1 MLLLTASKNSS
12 QLGQTSTDSKFI
24 APTLHLSDAAFDGL
38 QFQEQGNNMVDSSK
52 DSSSRRYFT
61 FRNMEASSEVNYKI
75 HVSNFANLPPL
86 KLASKYISDLTKVD
100 SMTPSDIY
108 SDEHINKSGAG
119 LDHYFFDYEKG
130 LGELSRFEKI
140 KQLDLPN
147 KFFEEYNSTECIT
160 KIGMFPEISRAW
172 IIVDNKLTLWN
183 YKLPQSSFNES
194 AQFFTIDQL
203 KHSILTAKLV
213 KPREGVFVK
222 EVNYLLI
229 ISTVTDIHI
238 FLIEYNES
246 TNSLEVF
253 NPNLSVSTQGLI
265 VNKFAVHLKTNEIY
279 FSGEGNGVN
288 VWRLE
293 YTNKSSFI
301 KNKCDK
307 TCLTK
312 SGISSVLPISK
323 ISGFDFFST
332 DSSSNTNT
340 NNNNTNKP
348 ENQKVQEFI
357 SQLVVDS
364 ERDVLYTLS
373 NKSCIRA
380 YKLSKG
386 QEQFTQ
392 HSHISPSEIFKAIA
406 SLFVNSQNIKAFLK
420 FRIMTITTVSAE
432 ESSNVQ
438 LVAVTNYGFR
448 IFFKL
453 GSSASFSSY
462 FLKSLGTSYGLKMS
476 VVTVKF
482 PPSKDLPQANPEL
495 DSFTRNKQ
503 YLSQMVLNQQQS
515 TLLQNTKL
523 GKVISPGVF
532 ICVKRTK
539 GSDKLYV
546 STTNYGILKKTN
558 KVVEDAEFLNIN
570 DRVDENSA
578 IFIHDIVQLTPSMNA
593 TNTPN
598 GYANILA
605 SQYTKAPLQFAVL
618 TNFGISIYQY
628 RTPDRILKACNEE
641 VLEVFIGENGFEEAC
656 SSLLYLACSYG
667 NSTELYKQQAKFYFA
682 TLGNNARLLEY
693 SPASAQVGE
702 HTLPYNQM
710 VNIAKNDSH
719 PTVEQVVL
727 SDRFYGTCMLI
738 SRIFRDYWN
747 SKVFIPL
754 PHIKIDSNGRLEL
767 SSVSDDNLL
776 IKGLGIN
783 KKEIEFFI
791 GSIIVLIEF
800 FVESGSKIQ
809 GLNTPN
815 YSSDPNK
822 FAAEVCIRAEH
833 IAFTSVLKSLG
844 AIKEG
849 LSFLMVL
856 IEEMETNETN
866 FSDIMKFLSLNIQVN
881 LLQLTF
887 KDLLLPGRDVR
898 NLIKDLL
905 SSIINKNILK
915 GGSIDLIASSLKGR
929 CGSFCSADDVYI
941 FKAIENLNRAKNIG
955 NRDNE
960 LKIKFLKNAV
970 ELFEKAYDSLTL
982 ENIENSIN
990 IMLDLEFYT
999 GAVDLLL
1006 KLALKIG
1013 TLPAIVLPVNSEL
1026 FNGDLQK
1033 SSNAITKAN
1042 ENAKKKKQLYD
1053 MVFNIL
1059 VRVDVKTIQVHE
1071 THNQLRI
1078 NELVE
1083 IRDTVYQICFAS
1095 NDRAFQYDF
1104 YQWFMNQGAN
1114 ERLLDI
1120 NTPFILPFLEEKA
1133 QKDLICSDLLW
1144 LYHAKRENYFAAGQI
1159 LYSLAVS
1166 EFHLTLDRR
1175 VEYMSRANGFCNC
1188 TCPPNLRQKM
1198 IQLSTQLQELLDV
1211 ASLQLDILTTIRND
1225 SRISVENKKLAE
1237 NALGFKVLGISEL
1250 FNDYTDPLG
1259 YYALSLLVFKI
1270 SDYKNSDEILKRWTL
1285 LFEKIYHKF
1294 VSMEA
1299 GSRDALYVSIEKIF
1313 HSISPK
1319 LSSSDLIFPIDE
1331 LIKMIAKTIH
1341 EAEAETKDP
1350 QQKPPQGYLI
1360 ELFIKSGINYDKL
1373 YHVIKSLIEQNAYE
1387 VYPKFT
1393 DYLKKEMLYLIQ
1405 QWYKT
1410 DKMLRE
1416 LISGDKIRGLTS
1428 YSLES
1433 DPILGLEGHNI

>member
-1 MLLLTASKNSS
+1 MLLLAASKSS
-12 QLGQTSTDSKFI
+12 QLGLGTDSKFI
-24 APTLHLSDAAFDGL
+24 APSLHLHDAALDGL
-38 QFQEQGNNMVDSSK
+38 QFQEQGNNVDSAK
-52 DSSSRRYFT
+52 DSSNRRYFM
-61 FRNMEASSEVNYKI
+61 NMEQSNEVSYKI

-172 IIVDNKLTLWN
+172 IIADNKLTLWN

-203 KHSILTAKLV
+203 KHSILTTKLV
-213 KPREGVFVK
+213 KPRPGVFVK

-238 FLIEYNES
+238 FLIQYNEAGN
-246 TNSLEVF
+246 TLEVF

-265 VNKFAVHLKTNEIY
+265 VNNFAVHLKTNEIY

-323 ISGFDFFST
+323 ISGFDFFSN
-332 DSSSNTNT
+332 DSST
-340 NNNNTNKP
+340 NNANKP
-348 ENQKVQEFI
+348 ANQNSQELI
-357 SQLVVDS
+357 SQMVVDS
-364 ERDVLYTLS
+364 DRDILYTLS
-373 NKSCIRA
+373 NKSNIRV
-380 YKLSKG
+380 YKLSQG

-392 HSHISPSEIFKAIA
+392 HNHISPSEIFKSIA

-420 FRIMTITTVSAE
+420 FRIMSITAVSSE

-438 LVAVTNYGFR
+438 LIAVTNYGFR
-448 IFFKL
+448 ILFKL
-453 GSSASFSSY
+453 GSPATFSSY
-462 FLKSLGTSYGLKMS
+462 FLKSLGSSYNLKMS

-482 PPSKDLPQANPEL
+482 PPSRELPQVNPEL

-503 YLSQMVLNQQQS
+503 YLSQMVSNQQQS

-523 GKVISPGVF
+523 GKVLSPGVF

-539 GSDKLYV
+539 RSDKLFV
-546 STTNYGILKKTN
+546 STSNYGILKKTN

-570 DRVDENSA
+570 DRSVDEASA

-628 RTPDRILKACNEE
+628 RTPDRILKASNEE
-641 VLEVFIGENGFEEAC
+641 VLEVFVSENGFEEAC

-693 SPASAQVGE
+693 TPTSGQSGE
-702 HTLPYNQM
+702 HNLPYNQM
-710 VNIAKNDSH
+710 VNVAKAVESH

-747 SKVFIPL
+747 SKVFTPL
-754 PHIKIDSNGRLEL
+754 PHIKSDANGRVEL
-767 SSVSDDNLL
+767 ATVNDDNLL
-776 IKGLGIN
+776 IKGLSIN
-783 KKEIEFFI
+783 KKQIEFFI

-800 FVESGSKIQ
+800 FVESGNKIQ

-866 FSDIMKFLSLNIQVN
+866 FNDIMKFLSLNIQVN

-887 KDLLLPGRDVR
+887 KDLLMPGRDVR

-915 GGSIDLIASSLKGR
+915 GGSIDLIASSLQGR

-955 NRDNE
+955 TRDNE
-960 LKIKFLKNAV
+960 LKNKFLRNAV

-1006 KLALKIG
+1006 KLAQKIG
-1013 TLPAIVLPVNSEL
+1013 SAPAVTQVKSEL
-1026 FNGDLQK
+1026 FNTDLQNL
-1033 SSNAITKAN
+1033 SNTKTKAN

-1053 MVFNIL
+1053 MIFSIL
-1059 VRVDVKTIQVHE
+1059 VRVDAKTIQVHE

-1083 IRDTVYQICFAS
+1083 IRDTAYQICFAS
-1095 NDRAFQYDF
+1095 KDRAFQYDF
-1104 YQWFMNQGAN
+1104 YQWFINQGAE

-1133 QKDLICSDLLW
+1133 QKDLTFSDLLW
-1144 LYHAKRENYFAAGQI
+1144 LYHAKRENYFAAGRI

-1211 ASLQLDILTTIRND
+1211 ASLQLDVLATIKND
-1225 SRISVENKKLAE
+1225 SRISTENKKVAE
-1237 NALGFKVLGISEL
+1237 NALGYKVLGISEL

-1259 YYALSLLVFKI
+1259 YYSLSLFVFKI

-1285 LFEKIYHKF
+1285 LFEQLYHKF
-1294 VSMEA
+1294 IKTDSRL
-1299 GSRDALYVSIEKIF
+1299 RDALYVSIEKSFI
-1313 HSISPK
+1313 SIAPK
-1319 LSSSDLIFPIDE
+1319 LSSSDLIFPVDE
-1331 LIKMIAKTIH
+1331 LIKIIAKNIH

-1350 QQKPPQGYLI
+1350 LQKPPQGYLI
-1360 ELFIKSGINYDKL
+1360 DLFTKSGVSYDKL
-1373 YHVIKSLIEQNAYE
+1373 YYVLKSLIEQNAYE

-1393 DYLKKEMLYLIQ
+1393 DYLKSEMVYLIQ
-1405 QWYKT
+1405 DWYKT

-1416 LISGDKIRGLTS
+1416 LIPGDKIRGLTT

-1433 DPILGLEGHNI
+1433 DPIAGLESA